1 MNVAVVVA
9 EAVAAGEPKH
19 GAEIIVPLNR
29 LKASP
34 RNARKVPHS
43 PATIEAFAASIK
55 AKGVLQPPV
64 VEIERKEDGTAT
76 GNYLVTIGEGRRQ
89 GLRLLATVVSI
100 DGAVMSLPPLAW
112 VAGPRTARLKPCP
125 SARAG

>member
-1 MNVAVVVA
+1 VNVAVVVA
-9 EAVAAGEPKH
+9 EAVATGEPKH
-19 GAEIIVPLNR
+19 GAEIIVLLNR

-43 PATIEAFAASIK
+43 PATIKAFAASIK

-100 DGAVMSLPPLAW
+100 DGAVMSLPPSAW
-112 VAGPRTARLKPCP
+112 VAGTRTARRKPCP